1 MAHTPLPVPSE
12 TYCREHARVDE
23 RLNQLEDRASRHE
36 RSIAH
41 MSDLASA
48 LNGRLER
55 MEGKMDGAMGASRIT
70 GAVIAALVTSGLA
83 GVGGIVIFLLQRKG

>member
-1 MAHTPLPVPSE
+1 MAHTPLPASGVKLCP
-12 TYCREHARVDE
+12 EHGRVDE

-83 GVGGIVIFLLQRKG
+83 GIGGVVIFLLQRKG